1 MRRSFQE
8 IRCQRCGAAN
18 PLGEELCGRCGTRLM
33 LVVEPSTLR
42 FEEETAGTQ
51 LAEGLMERVS
61 LLENHLLRFADR
73 LEKGFELLLK
83 QSQISLSDHTLLESL
98 IDLLVEAGKVDRDK
112 LNSLY
117 RDALAGKKPA
127 GREPGDTEFL
137 RANIIE
143 DYQGQEREVFAEL
156 VGRGLELLGA
166 GKTAGAKR
174 ELERAAALAP
184 EHATLN
190 FILGLQ
196 FFREGKLALARAYLQ
211 RAHEA
216 QPASTQVYLLL
227 GIACGDEG
235 EVELAR
241 TLLHD
246 SIEKRGSSYAAHY
259 ALGRFD
265 ALEDNWTGALAHFKQ
280 ALVARRSAE
289 AHYVLSLTLARLGRL
304 RTALRHARKAVEA
317 DENYAAAFQL
327 LGHIQAQL
335 GETKLAQKAL
345 ATARALDPEANAAGA
360 TGRAAGG
367 TKKREAATAVAV
379 SVETLLHNFFGGG
392 RHRRKRLLS
401 GGDKRLADMLRGD
414 ALAKV
419 GFGTLTPA
427 H

>member
-8 IRCQRCGAAN
+8 IRCQRCRAAN

-42 FEEETAGTQ
+42 FEEEVAGGA
-51 LAEGLMERVS
+51 LHAEQLMERVS
-61 LLENHLLRFADR
+61 LLENNLLRFAER

-83 QSQISLSDHTLLESL
+83 QSQIALSDHTLLESL
-98 IDLLVEAGKVDRDK
+98 IDLLVEAGKADRQR

-117 RDALAGKKPA
+117 RAAMAGEKT
-127 GREPGDTEFL
+127 PGKELSDVEFL
-137 RANIIE
+137 RASIVD
-143 DYQGQEREVFAEL
+143 DYQGKDGEVFAGF

-166 GKTAGAKR
+166 GKTARAKR

-184 EHATLN
+184 AHATLN

-196 FFREGKLALARAYLQ
+196 FFRESKFTLARAYLQ

-235 EVELAR
+235 EVEQAR
-241 TLLHD
+241 KLLHD
-246 SIEKRGSSYAAHY
+246 SIERRGSSYAAHY

-265 ALEDNWTGALAHFKQ
+265 AEEDNWAGALAHFKQ
-280 ALVARRSAE
+280 ALAARPCAE
-289 AHYVLSLTLARLGRL
+289 AHYLLSFASARLGRL
-304 RTALRHARKAVEA
+304 RTALRHAAKAVGT
-317 DENYAAAFQL
+317 DENYAAAFLL

-335 GETKLAQKAL
+335 GEAKAAHKAL
-345 ATARALDPEANAAGA
+345 ATARALSAGGGLDGGERGGA
-360 TGRAAGG
+360 KKRRAA
-367 TKKREAATAVAV
+367 VNDV
-379 SVETLLHNFFGGG
+379 SDETLLHDFFGAG
-392 RHRRKRLLS
+392 RHRRKRLLT
-401 GGDKRLADMLRGD
+401 GGDKRLADLLRKD

-427 H
+427 R